1 MCMYFTVLSAHQLK
15 DIWAVASLGKLL
27 KSCYRYSHVVVLAGV
42 QGKGILT

>member
-1 MCMYFTVLSAHQLK
+1 MWMYLTVLSAHQQK

-27 KSCYRYSHVVVLAGV
+27 KSCYRYLHVGVLAGV